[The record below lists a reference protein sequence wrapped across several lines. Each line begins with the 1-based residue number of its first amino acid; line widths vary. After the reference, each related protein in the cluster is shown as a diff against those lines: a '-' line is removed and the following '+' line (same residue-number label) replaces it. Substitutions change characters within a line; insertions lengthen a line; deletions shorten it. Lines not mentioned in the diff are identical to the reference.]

1 MWRTLPAICWEAAVL
16 FKKKS
21 GTAGLKWWFI
31 GWAGKLFIDF
41 LFLFSRVQTIGY
53 ETVSRHVD
61 SRRFIFAFWHS
72 RILLLSHRYK
82 KLNASIMVS
91 NSADGEIIAQVLQ
104 RQGHKTVRGST
115 RKGGL
120 RALIQQINDM
130 RTHQRPGVVIPDGP
144 QGPRHKVKQGVI
156 LLAQKTG
163 VPIIPL
169 AYSSKRCKIF
179 NSWDRFMVPYPWTR
193 GVITYGRPMEVPA
206 DADAAKISECMTEL
220 ETELNRITGQADRHF
235 GHKSDL

>member
-1 MWRTLPAICWEAAVL
+1 MLRKNDAGA
-16 FKKKS
+16 S
-21 GTAGLKWWFI
+21 GAKWWLI

-53 ETVSRHVD
+53 EPIAELVQ

-72 RILLLSHRYK
+72 RILLLCYRYRN
-82 KLNASIMVS
+82 LNASIMVS
-91 NSADGEIIAQVLQ
+91 NSGDGEIIAQVLG
-104 RQGHKTVRGST
+104 RHGHRTVRGST

-120 RALIQQINDM
+120 RALIQQIDDM

-144 QGPRHKVKQGVI
+144 QGPRHKVQRGVI

-169 AYSSKRCKIF
+169 AYSAKRRKVF
-179 NSWDRFMVPYPWTR
+179 NSWDRFMLPFPWTK
-193 GVITYGRPMEVPA
+193 GVVTYGRPIEVKP
-206 DADAAKISECMTEL
+206 DADESTINTGMLEL
-220 ETELNRITGQADRHF
+220 EAELNRITKEADDYF
-235 GHKSDL
+235 GHEFEI